1 MNNSKKRAVLFLL
14 LILMINLSAF
24 VNSQANI
31 EEKINDLANRVD
43 DTTNQINSFKYLNK
57 TEKESYLFGE
67 WKKIILKN
75 PVLSA
80 LNNTF
85 IILSPLFF
93 ILFAY
98 NYDFSITLIFI
109 FVLWIFF
116 FISFNRVLRDFSGL
130 SQGVSLLVSLLIVI
144 FLSHI
149 KLFLFITNF
158 LFNLIFFQEGLFVNF
173 ISFLIFIFGLIFLF
187 MLIKGLGK
195 EARMRRK
202 KLKENENEFKQKL
215 SEVEREAF
223 SKSIKH
229 IEDSLKD

>member
-14 LILMINLSAF
+14 LILA
-24 VNSQANI
+24 VNFIFIVSSNDLEQN
-31 EEKINDLANRVD
+31 INDLGNKIENVTDTVD
-43 DTTNQINSFKYLNK
+43 EFKYLNK

-75 PVLSA
+75 SVLSA

-93 ILFAY
+93 ILFSY

-109 FVLWIFF
+109 LILWTFF
-116 FISFNRVLRDFSGL
+116 FISFNRILRDFSGL
-130 SQGVSLLVSLLIVI
+130 SRGVSLLVSLLIVI

-149 KLFLFITNF
+149 KLFLIITNF
-158 LFNLIFFQEGLFVNF
+158 LFNLIFFQEGFLINF

-187 MLIKGLGK
+187 TLIKGLGK
-195 EARMRRK
+195 EIRMRRK
-202 KLKENENEFKQKL
+202 KLKEEENEFKQKL